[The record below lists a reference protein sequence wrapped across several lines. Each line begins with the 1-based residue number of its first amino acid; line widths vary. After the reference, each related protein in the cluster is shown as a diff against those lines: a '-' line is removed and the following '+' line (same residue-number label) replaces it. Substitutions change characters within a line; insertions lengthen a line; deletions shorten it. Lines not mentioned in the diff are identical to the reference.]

1 MRLTRLRAKCEV
13 RRAADSDRKRIGGQA
28 CPERKAW
35 PEQGRMGWLETECPE
50 VQVQQPR
57 RPVVDANAGN
67 PRHGRSQSVR
77 SSREASNDRGAKGHR
92 KLVGAMTVEGYKRSS
107 IVPQRLFVL
116 EPQRPPE
123 AGLLSEGPRQRER
136 GASCAAWMGQS
147 SVCRVRVSPFRQ
159 TSDWKAGCPKRACPV
174 WREGRGSNPRPYPYH
189 LKLRSTSFG
198 LHAFE
203 LSLRFCVTFVVFPV
217 AQFGDYSALPFCRA
231 ESYPVRSA
239 D

>member
-13 RRAADSDRKRIGGQA
+13 RRTADSDTKRIGGQA
-28 CPERKAW
+28 CPEQRAW

-77 SSREASNDRGAKGHR
+77 SSEEASNDRGAKGHR

-136 GASCAAWMGQS
+136 SASCAAWMGQS
-147 SVCRVRVSPFRQ
+147 SVCNVRVSPFRE
-159 TSDWKAGCPKRACPV
+159 TSDRKAGCPKWACPV
-174 WREGRGSNPRPYPYH
+174 WREGRGSNPRPYPY
-189 LKLRSTSFG
+189 RTVGISCG
-198 LHAFE
+198 A
-203 LSLRFCVTFVVFPV
+203 
-217 AQFGDYSALPFCRA
+217 
-231 ESYPVRSA
+231 
-239 D
+239 